1 MSLNLAIELE
11 RLFFRAICLEVFL
24 SIIDREN
31 MEISVTE
38 SFAEVQTYAT
48 ITARGRGKGSLG
60 DGRIDVLIN
69 LKCCVAISQTSQRS
83 ETCLTLVTMFNALSS
98 VIIVHLYS

>member
-11 RLFFRAICLEVFL
+11 RLFFRAICLDVFL
-24 SIIDREN
+24 SIIDREKN

-48 ITARGRGKGSLG
+48 ITARGRGK
-60 DGRIDVLIN
+60 R
-69 LKCCVAISQTSQRS
+69 
-83 ETCLTLVTMFNALSS
+83 LVG
-98 VIIVHLYS
+98 